1 MATFAEE
8 QSQREA
14 LKNALKP
21 LITIDP
27 HQLVRADVLG
37 RELSFESGL
46 PIFERTI
53 GLFKDL
59 SECELG
65 NTPYEILQQLVSH
78 TQQALSQFQQ
88 IQQFSIDKNP
98 SNPKAV
104 RDNLITQ
111 LQNQWN
117 TYYQAITPHIAYSVR
132 RGTDFD
138 ALEREARG
146 SLTLV
151 RQIAS
156 DARTDRDKT
165 LAEMQ
170 GALDKVR
177 QAAAEA
183 GVAQHAIHFKQEAEA
198 YSEQSNWWLGFTI
211 GLGLLTVAYALY
223 SLGYQLHEVV
233 LSAPTGRLVALAL
246 SRLIA
251 ISILSTGIVFCAHN
265 YSATRH
271 NFVINRHR
279 QNALSTFETFVKAAR
294 DDQTKDAVLI
304 QATRSIFS
312 PQTSGYLKSEN
323 EPPQANQ
330 IVEIIRGLTA
340 TKS

>member
-14 LKNALKP
+14 LKNALQP

-27 HQLVRADVLG
+27 RQLVRADVLG

-59 SECELG
+59 SECALD
-65 NTPYEILQQLVSH
+65 NTPYEILQQLVGY

-98 SNPKAV
+98 SNPKTV

-117 TYYQAITPHIAYSVR
+117 SYYQAITPHVAYSVR

-138 ALEREARG
+138 A
-146 SLTLV
+146 

-165 LAEMQ
+165 LVEMQ

-198 YSEQSNWWLGFTI
+198 YSKQSNWWLGFTV

-294 DDQTKDAVLI
+294 DDQTKDAVLV

-312 PQTSGYLKSEN
+312 PQTSGYLKGEN

-340 TKS
+340 AKS